1 MKKHV
6 LVTDWFAPDFDI
18 ERPLLEARGIS
29 WCMAGWKP
37 PPPPRDEQIRQLL
50 ERIRQAKR
58 IDGVL
63 FVLAPLPAEVINA
76 LPATCRHL
84 QRVGIGLDTIDLA
97 AAKTRGMTV
106 DNTPDYATEEVAV
119 QAMGMLLSLHR
130 QLAATQTVLLGG
142 QWKIQP
148 PDPIDRL
155 STLTL
160 GLVGLGRIG
169 RKFSELM
176 KPLVKRV
183 LFHDPVVPGSMP
195 LETVL
200 RESDFISL
208 HCPLVPETRGLINA
222 NTLQLV
228 KPTAILINV
237 SRGALIEPAAVAQ
250 AIHERRLAGVGV
262 DVYEPEILTADSPLR
277 GLGDRAILT
286 SHTAWYSRHSVTEC
300 RTQAIQKLIARLE
313 RPQ

>member
-29 WCMAGWKP
+29 WSMPGWKP
-37 PPPPRDEQIRQLL
+37 PPPPRDEQIQQLL

-63 FVLAPLPAEVINA
+63 FILAPLPVEVINA
-76 LPATCRHL
+76 LPVTCRHL

-119 QAMGMLLSLHR
+119 QAMGMMLSLHR

-142 QWKIQP
+142 QWKSQP

-183 LFHDPVVPGSMP
+183 LFHDPVVPGSVP
-195 LETVL
+195 LETVW

-208 HCPLVPETRGLINA
+208 HCPLLPDTRGLINA

-237 SRGALIEPAAVAQ
+237 SRGALLEPAAVAQ
-250 AIHERRLAGVGV
+250 AIHDRRLAGVGV
-262 DVYEPEILTADSPLR
+262 DVYEPEILPTDSPLR

-286 SHTAWYSRHSVTEC
+286 SHTAWYSRHSVTDC
-300 RTQAIQKLIARLE
+300 RTQAIQKMIARLE
-313 RPQ
+313 VAK

>member
-50 ERIRQAKR
+50 ERIRQATR

-313 RPQ
+313 RQQ